1 MNPLELTELTAPR
14 RCASGASCGHTP
26 SLFGPFITRVTL
38 LMLQLQLAVFA
49 FAALVIEESTAWPG
63 QT

>member
-38 LMLQLQLAVFA
+38 LMLQLAVLIA
-49 FAALVIEESTAWPG
+49 FAVLVIEESTTLPG